1 MGNLPSVF
9 ICMTERQWKPKCG
22 LAYDCKGCQQFW
34 NPFRPRL
41 KTYGPISGSATAKKF
56 AAASELF
63 LEQRTCCPYIYFL
76 KRSSAGEMES
86 AVKLY
91 SPGKEQKSKLVKCLA
106 EWALLQKFLI
116 IMTFW
121 FDLYFT
127 GKKLSV
133 QKLATL
139 DLQRGQGTNLIST
152 NWRFTLEKRQIHLWC
167 VRVSLF
173 LN

>member
-1 MGNLPSVF
+1 MRPAHLSLSWPDLLNQSTLLAKWELYPVYLFAWQSDSENQNVVWFMIVKDVNSFGILSDQGWKRMGQSVVLRWQ
-9 ICMTERQWKPKCG
+9 EK
-22 LAYDCKGCQQFW
+22 Y
-34 NPFRPRL
+34 
-41 KTYGPISGSATAKKF
+41 

-63 LEQRTCCPYIYFL
+63 LEQRTCCLFIYFL

-91 SPGKEQKSKLVKCLA
+91 SPGKEQESKLVKCLA

-121 FDLYFT
+121 FDLYVT

-133 QKLATL
+133 QKLAAL
-139 DLQRGQGTNLIST
+139 A
-152 NWRFTLEKRQIHLWC
+152 FAKRAG
-167 VRVSLF
+167 
-173 LN
+173 N